1 MQGTSRCSETLAR
14 IRAHRLRC
22 QSLPPMQ
29 AGDRASRGRF
39 SGNQRNHVLSHARRR
54 ADGAA
59 ATARA
64 KRILTMGA
72 CLTATGI
79 ALGLVAIWAALATL
93 VV

>member
-1 MQGTSRCSETLAR
+1 MLRDTGKNPRAPAAVPKPAANAGRR
-14 IRAHRLRC
+14 I
-22 QSLPPMQ
+22 
-29 AGDRASRGRF
+29 GASRGRF
-39 SGNQRNHVLSHARRR
+39 SGNQGNHVLSHALRGVG
-54 ADGAA
+54 GAA

-64 KRILTMGA
+64 KWILTMGA

>member
-1 MQGTSRCSETLAR
+1 M
-14 IRAHRLRC
+14 LRDTGKNPR
-22 QSLPPMQ
+22 PPAAVPKPAAN
-29 AGDRASRGRF
+29 AGRRVRASRGRF
-39 SGNQRNHVLSHARRR
+39 SGNQRNHVLSHALRR
-54 ADGAA
+54 AGGAA